1 MTIPEA
7 ARDKKKMQ
15 KGKRLNMLEINENK
29 KNKDIHILWNADK
42 VMYSEPVSVRGA
54 RWPMAHGDIGGE
66 IISPS
71 FWTHARNRR
80 EVLAGL
86 LWRKFLLNKADS

>member
-1 MTIPEA
+1 
-7 ARDKKKMQ
+7 MQ
-15 KGKRLNMLEINENK
+15 KGKRLNMLELNENK
-29 KNKDIHILWNADK
+29 KNKENHTLWNADK

-71 FWTHARNRR
+71 FWTRARNRR

-86 LWRKFLLNKADS
+86 LWKMFLLHRADG

>member
-1 MTIPEA
+1 MSES
-7 ARDKKKMQ
+7 
-15 KGKRLNMLEINENK
+15 NENK
-29 KNKDIHILWNADK
+29 KNKENHTLWNADN

-54 RWPMAHGDIGGE
+54 RWPMAHGDIGAE

-71 FWTHARNRR
+71 FWTRARNRR

-86 LWRKFLLNKADS
+86 LWRKFLLNRADG